1 PRSSSCILPFCDCL
15 PPVTICM
22 DRYSPKDP
30 RGRNIRSE
38 APMRTTLAR
47 RLGSME
53 RRFGVGVAIKEIPH
67 PLDVISPEDRELVL
81 KGRQARATGKPLDT
95 PEVHAAI
102 RRYLIAAANYVE
114 MRRKAGFQFRPTAET
129 IRERRF
135 RQRQGAA
142 EAVL

>member
-1 PRSSSCILPFCDCL
+1 MRS
-15 PPVTICM
+15 
-22 DRYSPKDP
+22 
-30 RGRNIRSE
+30 
-38 APMRTTLAR
+38 TLAR

-53 RRFGVGVAIKEIPH
+53 RTFGVGVAIKEISH

-81 KGRQARATGKPLDT
+81 KGRQARARGKPLDT

-135 RQRQGAA
+135 TQRQVAA